1 MIIKN
6 TDLIGK
12 KSKYLIFIIS
22 SLIDVAICI
31 IFISIIVTTYNS
43 TEIEKSSNLILLIVL
58 SVLSTISIIDIIE
71 IVLKKK
77 NFAFLISQKIL
88 KNSKYNSAITLELNT
103 TQKVFCES
111 IYGIRDKS
119 SYIYIFGK
127 QNKGKSTAVLYLLDG
142 FVKNSSD
149 LSEIPW
155 INNFTFIDCTS
166 NKKEILEY
174 FLMGSSINTRIHQFS
189 NSVTVIDNIEQLGKT
204 FFEENIG
211 LFSSYKSLFIII
223 EDTTNNL
230 PMCYLD
236 IFKRSLLVNDFNS
249 SVIGIKPIINLIE
262 QLESLKPA
270 ERKVFFALFFLTVS
284 SEFADIDEIKNI
296 IKINRFSLYKAL
308 NKIKKFTI
316 YTPFPFNSHY
326 YYCCNRN
333 YIKKIGNC
341 IQNFSEYNSVLED
354 FVKSSLA
361 NPESRWICFIRS
373 SKEIIENIS
382 DKDRKSLFRK
392 ALYNGKYL
400 ELYNE
405 LSDCIVRDS
414 MKETLFLYEKGFLSF
429 YVGNHKE
436 ATDIFLKLIDT
447 LESTSKRNEMMLHI
461 IQSSHGNPDSNNMN
475 LIYSFINEM
484 QSTNDFYSIC
494 ATYWKKHIE
503 TEKGIFDTIQFEII
517 RKKIKDFTDF
527 NKNPL
532 FKSIIH
538 RSFLDEIRC
547 YHILGKQP
555 PNEFLSE
562 YIAFLKT
569 CSLSRNEYY
578 SNLYIEANTIH
589 YVNII
594 DTILNDN
601 YSSDDI
607 YSLTK
612 DAEYFYNRALNSSY
626 SDEKSRRATRIKL
639 LDLCM
644 IFNNFE
650 YENTINQINLFNIH
664 SHINNVQ
671 VHVAFCETLSI
682 KAKILNPNN
691 FSDDL
696 GFNINDNLFEEIHQ
710 HFEKGYK
717 IYQEYANKYGMIRL
731 YFLMDI
737 LAFLKSDFSH
747 SNNINQLK
755 EIKGRYN
762 DYPKESHIIECL
774 QNKCE
779 NGICSI
785 MFMLSII
792 RVYPIILQ

>member
-6 TDLIGK
+6 TDLIDK
-12 KSKYLIFIIS
+12 KLKYLIFIIS
-22 SLIDVAICI
+22 SFIDVGICV

-43 TEIEKSSNLILLIVL
+43 TEIEKSNNFILLISL

-88 KNSKYNSAITLELNT
+88 KNPKYSSAISIELNT

-119 SYIYIFGK
+119 SYIYVFGK

-142 FVKNSSD
+142 FTKNSSD

-174 FLMGSSINTRIHQFS
+174 FLMESSVNTRIQQFS
-189 NSVTVIDNIEQLGKT
+189 NSLTVIDNIERLGKT

-223 EDTTNNL
+223 EDTTKNL
-230 PMCYLD
+230 PLYHLD
-236 IFKRSLLVNDFNS
+236 MFKRSLLVSDFNS

-262 QLESLKPA
+262 QLEVLKSI

-284 SEFADIDEIKNI
+284 SEFADINEIKNI
-296 IKINRFSLYKAL
+296 IKINRFSLYIAL

-316 YTPFPFNSHY
+316 YAPFPFNSNY

-341 IQNFSEYNSVLED
+341 IQSFSEYNSVLED

-373 SKEIIENIS
+373 SKEIIRNIS
-382 DKDRKSLFRK
+382 NKDRKSLFRK

-405 LSDCIVRDS
+405 LSDSIDRDPS
-414 MKETLFLYEKGFLSF
+414 KEILFLYEKGFLSF

-475 LIYSFINEM
+475 LIYGFINEM
-484 QSTNDFYSIC
+484 QSINDFYSIC
-494 ATYWKKHIE
+494 ATYWKKHIK
-503 TEKGIFDTIQFEII
+503 TEKGIFESIEFEII
-517 RKKIKDFTDF
+517 RKKIRNFTDHH
-527 NKNPL
+527 NNPL

-547 YHILGKQP
+547 YHILGEQP

-562 YIAFLKT
+562 YINFLKT

-594 DTILNDN
+594 DTILSDY
-601 YSSDDI
+601 YSSDDL

-644 IFNNFE
+644 MYNDFD

-664 SHINNVQ
+664 SQINNVQ
-671 VHVAFCETLSI
+671 VHEAFCETLLI

-691 FSDDL
+691 ISDDL
-696 GFNINDNLFEEIHQ
+696 GFNINDDLLEEIYQ
-710 HFEKGYK
+710 HYEKGYR
-717 IYQEYANKYGMIRL
+717 IYQEYDNKYGMFRL
-731 YFLMDI
+731 CFLIDL
-737 LAFLKSDFSH
+737 LAFLKSDFSD
-747 SNNINQLK
+747 SSSINRLK
-755 EIKGRYN
+755 EIKEEYN
-762 DYPKESHIIECL
+762 EYPKESRIIECL
-774 QNKCE
+774 QNKYE
-779 NGICSI
+779 NDICSI
-785 MFMLSII
+785 MFLLSII
-792 RVYPIILQ
+792 RAYPIILQ